1 MSLLDIVRGY
11 AAGGLSCIPILANG
25 TKAPALPGGHPV
37 LNRHRSA
44 TPAELGAW
52 FDDRGW
58 GVAIQGGERS
68 GGLVVFDFDGEAGLA
83 LYERWADDLEQEVPG
98 VLAALPQVQT
108 PRGRHVYARCP
119 GHAPGNQKLAR
130 GVDGKAVIETRGE
143 GGYVLAPG
151 CPCEC
156 HPDRKMYVLAP
167 GPALA
172 EVPTVTQDQLAC
184 LLDLARA
191 RDASPREEVR
201 PAAAPVPA
209 DEQRPGD
216 IFNVRGAWEDVL
228 VGAGWTRVRERGG
241 LTYWRRPGKSD
252 PGCSATTGIRSESG
266 KDLLYVFS
274 TNAHPFQDARSY
286 TKFAAH
292 ALLNHGGDWGAAA
305 RELRGRGFVAEPDI
319 HGVKLKYG
327 ERNGHAPRPNADTS
341 TDPLDQDATAL
352 DLILINA
359 TIRWAWKGWLPIGV
373 LSILA
378 SEPGVGKTRFL
389 ADLARRIYL
398 GLPWPDGSPATFPP
412 GSTTLWVAADNH
424 HAELG
429 TLPTEFGFPPES
441 LYLNTTRRD
450 PFGGTMLDDPEDL
463 KDFEARIRR
472 VKPACVFID
481 TTLNAT
487 ERSAHKPEDAKA
499 FFGPLQQIVARQD
512 LVMLGSTHTNAGG
525 KPLGRR
531 IMGQARLVMQLD
543 RPDPEQEHR
552 RKLYV
557 VKSNSLYPAALGVT
571 MGNVGNEYDT
581 EPPEK
586 PPEGPGARADAKLT
600 EAMDWLRDRLRMSPQ
615 RVGNTREAAEM
626 AGISA
631 RTLYRARDAIGVEE
645 YLSEGKK
652 WWRLTSESP

>member
-11 AAGGLSCIPILANG
+11 AAGGLSCIPVLANG
-25 TKAPALPGGHPV
+25 TKAPALPMGHPV
-37 LNRHRSA
+37 LNRCRCA
-44 TPAELGAW
+44 TPAELDAW

-68 GGLVVFDFDGEAGLA
+68 GGLVVFDFDGPAGLA

-98 VLAALPQVQT
+98 LLAALPQVQT

-252 PGCSATTGIRSESG
+252 PGCSATTGIRSECG

-319 HGVKLKYG
+319 HGVRLKYG
-327 ERNGHAPRPNADTS
+327 ERNGETPSSAPAPTTFPLPVPISLLEKADPHRNWLWHGYLSRGEVTLFTALWKSGKTTLLAHLLRAMETGESFLGGAVLPCRVLCVTEETGGQWAERRDRLGLKDHIEMIVRPFKARPTWPVWFGFLDHLGNLIRDRKFDLLVLDTISKMWPVDKENDASQVDSALLPFHGAIGGECACLLDHHPRKADGE
-341 TDPLDQDATAL
+341 DATSSRGSGALPAFCDTILEMRRYQAGKRDDRRRVLTGYGRHEETPGEVVIELTEAGYIRLGDRQELANL
-352 DLILINA
+352 DLVGILRDI
-359 TIRWAWKGWLPIGV
+359 LP
-373 LSILA
+373 A
-378 SEPGVGKTRFL
+378 E
-389 ADLARRIYL
+389 
-398 GLPWPDGSPATFPP
+398 PP
-412 GSTTLWVAADNH
+412 GWRQEEVVANW
-424 HAELG
+424 
-429 TLPTEFGFPPES
+429 PVP
-441 LYLNTTRRD
+441 
-450 PFGGTMLDDPEDL
+450 
-463 KDFEARIRR
+463 
-472 VKPACVFID
+472 VKPA
-481 TTLNAT
+481 
-487 ERSAHKPEDAKA
+487 
-499 FFGPLQQIVARQD
+499 RQ
-512 LVMLGSTHTNAGG
+512 
-525 KPLGRR
+525 R
-531 IMGQARLVMQLD
+531 
-543 RPDPEQEHR
+543 
-552 RKLYV
+552 
-557 VKSNSLYPAALGVT
+557 
-571 MGNVGNEYDT
+571 
-581 EPPEK
+581 
-586 PPEGPGARADAKLT
+586 LT
-600 EAMDWLRDRLRMSPQ
+600 EALHHGAEVGLWQQDGEGRKGSPFTFWRVDR
-615 RVGNTREAAEM
+615 
-626 AGISA
+626 
-631 RTLYRARDAIGVEE
+631 
-645 YLSEGKK
+645 
-652 WWRLTSESP
+652 